1 MAEYTFTGAS
11 PRMLFGLSQG
21 VNATLIP
28 ATPDSE
34 PLADGQTIV
43 IHPGD
48 RLTTD
53 EDYPHAELEPFVAP
67 EPPADDQAPTTKT
80 ARKKA

>member
-1 MAEYTFTGAS
+1 MAEYTFTGAT
-11 PRMLFGLSQG
+11 PRMLFGLAQG
-21 VNATLIP
+21 VNATLTP
-28 ATPDSE
+28 ADPDSE

-53 EDYPHAELEPFVAP
+53 EDYVHAELEAVPDT
-67 EPPADDQAPTTKT
+67 PPADPPAPTTKT
-80 ARKKA
+80 ARSKA

>member
-11 PRMLFGLSQG
+11 PRMLFGLAQG
-21 VNATLIP
+21 VNAKLTP
-28 ATPDSE
+28 ATPDTE

-48 RLTTD
+48 RLITD
-53 EDYPHAELEPFVAP
+53 EDYVHAELEPAVP
-67 EPPADDQAPTTKT
+67 ETPPADPPAPTTKT
-80 ARKKA
+80 ARTKA

>member
-11 PRMLFGLSQG
+11 PRMLFGLAQG
-21 VNATLIP
+21 INATLVP

-43 IHPGD
+43 VHPGD

-53 EDYPHAELEPFVAP
+53 EDYVHAELEPVVP
-67 EPPADDQAPTTKT
+67 DNPPADPPATTTKT